1 VEEKSPTHAYGASDG
16 IEKQV
21 SASRGNGL
29 VAAYRGQAGAQ
40 EGGIVSTPSRA
51 LSSNSVSESELPPD
65 YLEQTR
71 LFWQPYSDRPLTRED
86 ARDMAHNLIGFF
98 TVLREWIIEER
109 RNGRRG
115 GVAPQAPSPLKRGKH
130 KKPSAEAKLST

>member
-1 VEEKSPTHAYGASDG
+1 VEEKTPTRAHRASGAT
-16 IEKQV
+16 EKRV
-21 SASRGNGL
+21 SASRGD
-29 VAAYRGQAGAQ
+29 
-40 EGGIVSTPSRA
+40 GIVTTYSEQA
-51 LSSNSVSESELPPD
+51 CGNGAGEQNSVSNSELPPD

-130 KKPSAEAKLST
+130 KKPPAEAKLST